1 MNATVFRCGV
11 WGREQQGTRLV
22 LKEARCSWGFIHSF
36 IHLTSWAEGQ
46 PGAKHYSCSRDTEV
60 NTVSMLEW

>member
-1 MNATVFRCGV
+1 MQLFLGV
-11 WGREQQGTRLV
+11 RSGEGSSRAPGLYW
-22 LKEARCSWGFIHSF
+22 KEARCSWGFIHSF